1 MALILIKLALLWNAA
16 FSNPTDWAMTKNP
29 IGKLI
34 QKITNSTVNL
44 GFQIQSINVIGNK
57 KAIEDL

>member
-16 FSNPTDWAMTKNP
+16 SPTDWAMTKNP